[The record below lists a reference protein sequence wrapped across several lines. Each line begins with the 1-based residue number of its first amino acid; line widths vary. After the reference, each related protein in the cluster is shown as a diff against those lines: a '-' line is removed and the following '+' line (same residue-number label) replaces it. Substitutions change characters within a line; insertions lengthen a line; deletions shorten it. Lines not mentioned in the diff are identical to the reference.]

1 MTAPLL
7 FFSGFLVAFLP
18 DLEQQTAA
26 RLAELGLELVE
37 LRQGGSA
44 RRPLL
49 QVRIERLDAG
59 GDRRVTVDDCA
70 VASRALE
77 GWLDGT
83 GLGGGQY
90 VLEVSSPGLD
100 RPLRRPDEWRRFAG
114 RQAEVLVPALGG
126 RFPVRIVQVVEDP
139 EPSVE
144 LEFSKGVLRTVKLAE
159 IKEARLAVEW

>member
-1 MTAPLL
+1 
-7 FFSGFLVAFLP
+7 VAFLP

-26 RLAELGLELVE
+26 RLAELGFELVE

-49 QVRIERLDAG
+49 QVRIERMDAG
-59 GDRRVTVDDCA
+59 GDQRVTVDDCA
-70 VASRALE
+70 LASRALE
-77 GWLDGT
+77 AWLDGT

-100 RPLRRPDEWRRFAG
+100 RPLRGPEEWRRFAG
-114 RQAEVLVPALGG
+114 RQADVLVPALGG
-126 RFPVRIVQVVEDP
+126 RFAVRIVQVAEDP

-144 LEFSKGVLRTVKLAE
+144 LEFPKGVRRTVKLTE